1 MDRYKKLNAFLKNK
15 FGERVL
21 KICIDG
27 GFTCP
32 NRDGKCGTGG
42 CIYCGERGSGEN
54 TRRIEIKDQVNN
66 FINSYRGARANKF
79 VAYFQ
84 NFTNTYASINVL
96 KEKYDSALVDDRIV
110 ALAIATRPDCID
122 ENIAKLLYSY
132 KERGL
137 YVWVELGLQTVNE
150 KVGKIIN
157 RGYTN
162 EDFKKATRI
171 LNDYD
176 IDVVTHIMIGLPQ
189 EEKDDLKNAIDFV
202 NEQKIN
208 GIKFHSTYVIK
219 DTGLEKLYIEN
230 KYTPITL
237 DEYIGKV
244 LYAITHLR
252 PDIVVHRITGDAPKD
267 LLITPTFCAHKK
279 QVINRIENIM
289 AKDNLLQGM
298 YFNQSKEK

>member
-1 MDRYKKLNAFLKNK
+1 MDRYNKLNTFLKNK

-54 TRRIEIKDQVNN
+54 TKRIEIKDQVKN
-66 FINSYRGARANKF
+66 FIDSYRGKRANKF

-84 NFTNTYASINVL
+84 NFTNTYDSIKNL
-96 KEKYDSALVDDRIV
+96 KEKYDSALIDYRIV
-110 ALAIATRPDCID
+110 ALAVATRPDCVD
-122 ENIAKLLYSY
+122 EDVAKLLYTY

-137 YVWVELGLQTVNE
+137 YVWVELGLQTTNE
-150 KVGKIIN
+150 KAGKLIN

-162 EDFKKATRI
+162 EDFKKATAI
-171 LNDYD
+171 LNSYD

-189 EEKDDLKNAIDFV
+189 EEKDDLKNALDFV
-202 NEQKIN
+202 NAQKIK

-219 DTGLEKLYIEN
+219 DTMLEKLYKEN

-237 DEYIGKV
+237 DDYIEKV

-252 PDIVVHRITGDAPKD
+252 QDIVVHRITGDAPKD

-279 QVINRIENIM
+279 QVINRVENIM

-298 YFNQSKEK
+298 YYTKD

>member
-1 MDRYKKLNAFLKNK
+1 MDRYNKLNTFLKNK

-54 TRRIEIKDQVNN
+54 TKRIEIKDQVKN
-66 FINSYRGARANKF
+66 FIDSYRGKRANKF

-84 NFTNTYASINVL
+84 NFTNTYDSIKNL
-96 KEKYDSALVDDRIV
+96 KEKYDSALIDDRIV
-110 ALAIATRPDCID
+110 ALAIATRPDCVD
-122 ENIAKLLYSY
+122 EDVAKLLYTY

-137 YVWVELGLQTVNE
+137 YVWVELGLQTTNE
-150 KVGKIIN
+150 KAGKLIN

-162 EDFKKATRI
+162 EDFKKATAI
-171 LNDYD
+171 LNSYD

-189 EEKDDLKNAIDFV
+189 EEKDDLKNALDFV
-202 NEQKIN
+202 NAQKIK

-219 DTGLEKLYIEN
+219 DTMLEKLYKEN

-237 DEYIGKV
+237 DDYIEKV

-252 PDIVVHRITGDAPKD
+252 QDIVVHRITGDAPKD

-279 QVINRIENIM
+279 QVINRVENIM

-298 YFNQSKEK
+298 YYTKD

>member
-1 MDRYKKLNAFLKNK
+1 MDRYNKLNTFLKNK

-54 TRRIEIKDQVNN
+54 TKRIEIKDQVKN
-66 FINSYRGARANKF
+66 FIDSYRGKRANKF

-84 NFTNTYASINVL
+84 NFTNTYDSIKNL
-96 KEKYDSALVDDRIV
+96 KEKYDSALIDDRII
-110 ALAIATRPDCID
+110 ALAIATRPDCVD
-122 ENIAKLLYSY
+122 EDVAKLLYTY

-137 YVWVELGLQTVNE
+137 YVWVELGLQTTNE
-150 KVGKIIN
+150 KVGKLIN

-162 EDFKKATRI
+162 EDFKKATAI
-171 LNDYD
+171 LNSYD

-189 EEKDDLKNAIDFV
+189 EEKDDLKNALDFV
-202 NEQKIN
+202 NAQKIK

-219 DTGLEKLYIEN
+219 DTMLEKLYKEN
-230 KYTPITL
+230 KYSPITL
-237 DEYIGKV
+237 DDYIEKV

-252 PDIVVHRITGDAPKD
+252 QDIVVHRITGDAPKD

-279 QVINRIENIM
+279 QVINRVENIM
-289 AKDNLLQGM
+289 AKDNLLQGV
-298 YFNQSKEK
+298 YYTKD

>member
-1 MDRYKKLNAFLKNK
+1 MDRYNKLNTFLKNK

-54 TRRIEIKDQVNN
+54 TKRIEIKDQVKN
-66 FINSYRGARANKF
+66 FIDSYRGKRANKF

-84 NFTNTYASINVL
+84 NFTNTYDSIKNL
-96 KEKYDSALVDDRIV
+96 KEKYDSALRDDRIV
-110 ALAIATRPDCID
+110 ALAVATRPDCVD
-122 ENIAKLLYSY
+122 EDVAKLLYTY

-137 YVWVELGLQTVNE
+137 YVWVELGLQTTNE
-150 KVGKIIN
+150 KAGKLIN

-162 EDFKKATRI
+162 EDFKKATAI
-171 LNDYD
+171 LNSYD

-189 EEKDDLKNAIDFV
+189 EEKDDLKNALDFV
-202 NEQKIN
+202 NAQKIK

-219 DTGLEKLYIEN
+219 DTMLEKLYKEN

-237 DEYIGKV
+237 DDYIEKV

-252 PDIVVHRITGDAPKD
+252 QDIVVHRITGDAPKD
-267 LLITPTFCAHKK
+267 ILVAPSWNAHKK
-279 QVINRIENIM
+279 IILNSITKELDKRNIF
-289 AKDNLLQGM
+289 QGD
-298 YFNQSKEK
+298 SI

>member
-1 MDRYKKLNAFLKNK
+1 MDRYNKLNTFLKNK

-54 TRRIEIKDQVNN
+54 TKRIEIKDQVKN
-66 FINSYRGARANKF
+66 FIDSYRGKRANKF

-84 NFTNTYASINVL
+84 NFTNTYDSIKNL
-96 KEKYDSALVDDRIV
+96 KEKYDSALIDDRIV
-110 ALAIATRPDCID
+110 ALAVATRPDCVD
-122 ENIAKLLYSY
+122 EDVAKLLYTY

-137 YVWVELGLQTVNE
+137 YVWVELGLQTTNE
-150 KVGKIIN
+150 KVGKLIN
-157 RGYTN
+157 RCYTN
-162 EDFKKATRI
+162 EDFKKATAI
-171 LNDYD
+171 LNSYD

-189 EEKDDLKNAIDFV
+189 EEKDDLKNALDFI
-202 NEQKIN
+202 NAQKIK

-219 DTGLEKLYIEN
+219 DTMLEKLYKEN

-237 DEYIGKV
+237 DDYIEKV

-252 PDIVVHRITGDAPKD
+252 QDIVVHRITGDAPKD

-279 QVINRIENIM
+279 QVINRVENIM

-298 YFNQSKEK
+298 HYTKD

>member
-1 MDRYKKLNAFLKNK
+1 MDRYNKLNTFLKNK

-54 TRRIEIKDQVNN
+54 TKRIEIKDQVKN
-66 FINSYRGARANKF
+66 FIDSYRGKRANKF

-84 NFTNTYASINVL
+84 NFTNTYDSIKNL
-96 KEKYDSALVDDRIV
+96 KEKYDSALIDDRIV
-110 ALAIATRPDCID
+110 ALAVATRPDCVD
-122 ENIAKLLYSY
+122 EDVAKLLYTY

-137 YVWVELGLQTVNE
+137 YVWVELGLQTTNE
-150 KVGKIIN
+150 KVGKLIN

-162 EDFKKATRI
+162 EDFKKATAI
-171 LNDYD
+171 LNSYD

-189 EEKDDLKNAIDFV
+189 EEKDDLKNALDFV
-202 NEQKIN
+202 NVQKIK

-219 DTGLEKLYIEN
+219 DTMLEKLYKEN

-237 DEYIGKV
+237 DDYIEKV

-252 PDIVVHRITGDAPKD
+252 QDIVVHRITGDAPKD

-279 QVINRIENIM
+279 QVINRVENII

-298 YFNQSKEK
+298 YYTKD

>member
-1 MDRYKKLNAFLKNK
+1 MDRYNKLNTFLKNK

-54 TRRIEIKDQVNN
+54 TKRIEIKDQVKN
-66 FINSYRGARANKF
+66 FIDSYRGKRANKF

-84 NFTNTYASINVL
+84 NFTNTYDSIKNL
-96 KEKYDSALVDDRIV
+96 KEKYDSALIDDRII
-110 ALAIATRPDCID
+110 ALAVATRPDCVD
-122 ENIAKLLYSY
+122 EDVAKLLYTY

-137 YVWVELGLQTVNE
+137 YVWVELGLQTTNE
-150 KVGKIIN
+150 KVGKLIN
-157 RGYTN
+157 RCYTN
-162 EDFKKATRI
+162 EDFKKATAI
-171 LNDYD
+171 LNSYD

-189 EEKDDLKNAIDFV
+189 EEKDDLKNALDFV
-202 NEQKIN
+202 NAQKIK

-219 DTGLEKLYIEN
+219 DTMLEKLYKEN
-230 KYTPITL
+230 KYSPITL
-237 DEYIGKV
+237 DDYIEKV

-252 PDIVVHRITGDAPKD
+252 QDIVVHRITGDAPKD

-279 QVINRIENIM
+279 QVINRVENIM

-298 YFNQSKEK
+298 YYTKD